1 MHSMETV
8 NCDGGFAMQKIGVE
22 CPEDSVSVCAEDDRV
37 MRLRSLL
44 ECLGVGRSTVYD
56 RINPNSPR
64 YDASFPR
71 PIRLSGAGG
80 KAGAVGWLSS
90 DVSRWLAARV
100 ADQASRIDRQ
110 RASR

>member
-1 MHSMETV
+1 
-8 NCDGGFAMQKIGVE
+8 
-22 CPEDSVSVCAEDDRV
+22 

-44 ECLGVGRSTVYD
+44 KCLGVGRSTVYD

-80 KAGAVGWLSS
+80 KGGAVGWLESEIYQ
-90 DVSRWLAARV
+90 WLAERV
-100 ADQASRIDRQ
+100 AANASRTDRQ
-110 RASR
+110 RADQ